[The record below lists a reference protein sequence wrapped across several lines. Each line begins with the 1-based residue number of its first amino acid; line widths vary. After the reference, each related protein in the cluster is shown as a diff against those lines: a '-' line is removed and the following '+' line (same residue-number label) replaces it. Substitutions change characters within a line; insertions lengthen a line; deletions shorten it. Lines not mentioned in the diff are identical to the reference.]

1 MILDPKMHY
10 FPDPD
15 ESELVPFA
23 VAFAR
28 MMFAHARLEARIRE
42 VQGLVAGDPG
52 FGDVKKN
59 QWPADKRASCMT
71 KLIATHLGEIPE
83 TKEIADC
90 LAKSS
95 SLSWERNLLAHGE
108 WWAFDP
114 EQQII
119 TVRSGTVWP
128 NEEQH
133 QERAVVDIDRT
144 ASELQDI
151 EAELYKLQSRIEN
164 QRVNLDTATSLV
176 DPDPDAV
183 H

>member
-15 ESELVPFA
+15 ESDLVPFA
-23 VAFAR
+23 LAFAR

-42 VQGLVAGDPG
+42 LQGLVSRDPG
-52 FGDVKKN
+52 FGEVKKN
-59 QWPADKRASCMT
+59 QWSADKRAARMT
-71 KLIATHLGEIPE
+71 RLIAICIGKIPE

-95 SLSWERNLLAHGE
+95 LLSWERNLLAHGE

-114 EQQII
+114 EQQVI
-119 TVRSGTVWP
+119 TVRSGTVWR

-133 QERAVVDIDRT
+133 QERTIADIGRT
-144 ASELQDI
+144 ASELQDV
-151 EAELYKLQSRIEN
+151 EAELYKLQRRVESRLGWVINHEGG
-164 QRVNLDTATSLV
+164 VIK
-176 DPDPDAV
+176 
-183 H
+183 